1 MNVTEILSRVSLFQS
16 MSQEELEFVAS
27 RCRRRVFHP
36 GDTVF
41 FAGDPGHQVYFI
53 SSGRVKIHLTRDDGE
68 ETVYSIC
75 TEGDFFGEMS
85 LIDGQPRSADATC
98 IEESELAFLTR
109 DDFFACMDR
118 FPSLARKV
126 LEVQS
131 IRLRNTDRQ
140 LEMLT
145 SLDVY
150 GRVAAQLLELA
161 RLHGVTTDRG
171 PEIRLGLT
179 QQNIAAMVGASRES
193 VNKVLNS
200 YKSSGLLEMDRGRI
214 TLLQPDELRKRCI

>member
-1 MNVTEILSRVSLFQS
+1 MNIPDILSRVSLFQDLS
-16 MSQEELEFVAS
+16 PEELVQVAS
-27 RCRRRVFHP
+27 KCRRRVFQP

-41 FAGDPGHQVYFI
+41 FAGDPGHQIYFI
-53 SSGRVKIHLTRDDGE
+53 SSGKIKIHLLRDDGE
-68 ETVYSIC
+68 ETVYSIFS
-75 TEGDFFGEMS
+75 EGDFFGEMS

-98 IEESELAFLTR
+98 IDQTELAFLTR

-118 FPSLARKV
+118 FPKLARRV

-131 IRLRNTDRQ
+131 ARLRSTDRQ
-140 LEMLT
+140 LEMIA

-161 RLHGVTTDRG
+161 RQHGVETDRG

-200 YKSSGLLEMDRGRI
+200 FKNDGMIDMDRGRI
-214 TLLQPDELRKRCI
+214 TLLKTEELRKRT